1 MNIKLITKG
10 FHYIVEV
17 NNNCIGEFYREVD
30 GFYYF
35 EPSKRGGAYSEE
47 LLGALLHELQ
57 KVNAKWKK
65 EIDDY
70 FEKEIDDYFEK
81 ELDKQE

>member
-17 NNNCIGEFYREVD
+17 NNNCIGEFYREID

-35 EPSKRGGAYSEE
+35 EPSCAHKGLYSEE
-47 LLGALLHELQ
+47 LLINLFNELQ
-57 KVNAKWKK
+57 KLNKEWKQVINNYFINEDK
-65 EIDDY
+65 ENKI
-70 FEKEIDDYFEK
+70 
-81 ELDKQE
+81 